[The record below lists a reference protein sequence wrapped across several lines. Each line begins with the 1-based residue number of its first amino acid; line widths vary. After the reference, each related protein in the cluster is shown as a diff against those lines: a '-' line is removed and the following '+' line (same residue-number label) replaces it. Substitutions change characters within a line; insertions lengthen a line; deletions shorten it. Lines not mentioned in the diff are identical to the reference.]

1 MERKNTAAL
10 FAIAAAALYA
20 VNIPLS
26 KILLQYAAPTMMA
39 AFLYLGAGIGL
50 LICGL
55 FTRKEKKEEPL
66 TKKELPYTVAMV
78 VLDIAAPI
86 LLMYGI
92 TKTCAANVSLLNN
105 LEIAATALIAFV
117 IFKETISRQL
127 RIAIVLVILSGVFLS
142 FEGKE
147 SLQFNYGS
155 LFVLAAT
162 VCWGFENNCTRVLS
176 NKSPTEIVII
186 KGCFS
191 GAGSLIIA
199 LILREPFP
207 APRYIFLILLLGF
220 VSYGLSIHS
229 YIKAQKDLGAAKT
242 GAWYAIAP
250 FLGVAFSL
258 VFLHEKPTIQFFI
271 ALAIMAAATV
281 FIIKDTVTLQHSHGH
296 KHRHCHT
303 HTHGDLVHCHEHI
316 HEHEHLHI
324 HEHAENG
331 HKHSHKELHDH
342 DHSHENLSTIFQSD
356 SVV

>member
-1 MERKNTAAL
+1 MKRKNTAAL

-50 LICGL
+50 LICDL
-55 FTRKEKKEEPL
+55 FTRKKKKEEPL
-66 TKKELPYTVAMV
+66 TRKELPYTVAMV
-78 VLDIAAPI
+78 LLDIAAPI

-92 TKTCAANVSLLNN
+92 TRTCAANVSLLNN
-105 LEIAATALIAFV
+105 LEIAATALIAF
-117 IFKETISRQL
+117 ILFKETISRQL
-127 RIAIVLVILSGVFLS
+127 RIAIILVILSGIFLS

-147 SLQFNYGS
+147 SFQFNYGS

-162 VCWGFENNCTRVLS
+162 ICWGFENNCTRVLS
-176 NKSPTEIVII
+176 SKSPTEIVII

-191 GAGSLIIA
+191 GLGSLIIA

-207 APRYIFLILLLGF
+207 TPLYILLILLLGF

-258 VFLHEKPTIQFFI
+258 ILLHEKPTLQFFI

-296 KHRHCHT
+296 QHRHCHT
-303 HTHGDLVHCHEHI
+303 HTHGNVVHCHEHI
-316 HEHEHLHI
+316 HEHTHLHT
-324 HEHAENG
+324 HENTENN
-331 HKHSHKELHDH
+331 HKHPHNELKDH
-342 DHSHENLSTIFQSD
+342 HHSHENLSTIFQSD
-356 SVV
+356 SVI

>member
-1 MERKNTAAL
+1 MKSKNIAAL

-26 KILLQYAAPTMMA
+26 KILLQYADPTMMA
-39 AFLYLGAGIGL
+39 AFLYLGAGVGL
-50 LICGL
+50 LICRL
-55 FTRKEKKEEPL
+55 FAPKKQKEEPL
-66 TKKELPYTVAMV
+66 TKKELPYTMAMV
-78 VLDIAAPI
+78 MLDIAAPI

-105 LEIAATALIAFV
+105 LEIAATAIIACV
-117 IFKETISRQL
+117 LFKEAVSRQL

-142 FEGKE
+142 FEGRE

-207 APRYIFLILLLGF
+207 APLWIFLILLLGF

-250 FLGVAFSL
+250 FLGVAFSMIL
-258 VFLHEKPTIQFFI
+258 LHEKPTLQFFI
-271 ALAIMAAATV
+271 ALVIMAAATV
-281 FIIKDTVTLQHSHGH
+281 FIIKDTVSLQHSHS
-296 KHRHCHT
+296 HRHHHCHT
-303 HTHGDLVHCHEHI
+303 HSHGDLIHCHEHI
-316 HEHEHLHI
+316 HEHDHLHI
-324 HEHAENG
+324 HESAENEHEHPHAELSG
-331 HKHSHKELHDH
+331 HNHGHDAL
-342 DHSHENLSTIFQSD
+342 SSTIRGD